1 MMKIIVIAKE
11 EEYEQFIENLDN
23 VLKDC
28 PFHGCTSIRCKHNKL
43 TCGEC
48 IRKYTIHVEL

>member
-1 MMKIIVIAKE
+1 MKIIVIAKE

-48 IRKYTIHVEL
+48 VRKYTIHVEL